1 MREFFNTTAKAKHTS
16 LNILKFVKN
25 IFLLNT
31 YMKIETSSN
40 KEAGQTFNNY
50 YEKFKENVRQC
61 VKQSVE
67 NRYICEMDDFTIKFT
82 EFDAV
87 HEKILNNLK

>member
-31 YMKIETSSN
+31 YLKYETSHN
-40 KEAGQTFNNY
+40 KEAGRLFNNN
-50 YEKFKENVRQC
+50 YEEFKANAKKC
-61 VKQSVE
+61 VEDS
-67 NRYICEMDDFTIKFT
+67 IS
-82 EFDAV
+82 
-87 HEKILNNLK
+87 